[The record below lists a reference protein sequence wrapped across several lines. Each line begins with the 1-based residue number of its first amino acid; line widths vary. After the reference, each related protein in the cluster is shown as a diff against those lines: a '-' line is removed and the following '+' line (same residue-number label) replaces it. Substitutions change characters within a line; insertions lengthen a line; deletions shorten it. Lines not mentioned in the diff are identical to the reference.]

1 MNDALKEQISAFV
14 DGELSESE
22 SELLVRRLSQSQ
34 ALRDLVAEYLTIG
47 RAARGEPGLTGLTS
61 LRDRIAG
68 DIGDGESIAVVEDRA
83 VLPPS
88 RWLRPVAGIGI
99 AATVAAVA
107 LLGLQTLESPVSPAS
122 AVASNDL
129 AAVAIDEAPLYTE
142 PPVAEFVSDRP
153 SEMLTRYYEQHNE
166 RAADLGNSGIL
177 ARLVELELRGGELV
191 PTASADELPDVSRQ
205 NEDANA
211 PRRDQE

>member
-22 SELLVRRLSQSQ
+22 TELLVRRLSQSPE
-34 ALRDLVAEYLTIG
+34 LRALVAGYITIG
-47 RAARGEPGLTGLTS
+47 RAARGEPAWAGLQT
-61 LRDRIAG
+61 LRDRITSG
-68 DIGDGESIAVVEDRA
+68 IGDGEPITVSDVSAA
-83 VLPPS
+83 LPAG
-88 RWLRPVAGIGI
+88 RWLRPVAGVGI

-107 LLGLQTLESPVSPAS
+107 LLGLQSIDPATPS
-122 AVASNDL
+122 SETVANNDL

-166 RAADLGNSGIL
+166 RAADLGGSGIFT
-177 ARLVELELRGGELV
+177 RLVELELRGGELV
-191 PTASADELPDVSRQ
+191 PAGSPDDSSGEAADD
-205 NEDANA
+205 DANP
-211 PRRDQE
+211 PRRDQN